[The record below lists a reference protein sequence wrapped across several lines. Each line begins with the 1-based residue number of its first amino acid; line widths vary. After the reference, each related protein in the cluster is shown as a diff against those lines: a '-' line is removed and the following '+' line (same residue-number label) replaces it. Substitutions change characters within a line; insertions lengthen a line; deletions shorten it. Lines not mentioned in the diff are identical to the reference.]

1 MTFLRKPVIIFVALI
16 LCGCGSGTME
26 PIAIEQEELIRISG
40 ALNTSFVTDGT
51 QYECQGKIKTWE
63 IGNTLILSIKAKN
76 NSVSNI
82 EHISLTLYM
91 PLDSEDFPIEGK
103 YYTHELSDNFSGV
116 SYKNQWNKN
125 SFSKYRFETGLARI
139 VIEESDKNHLTGKFS
154 LSANQS
160 YGQRTLNGQVEN
172 IKLTN
177 QGKITVSGK
186 IDVELKI

>member
-1 MTFLRKPVIIFVALI
+1 MNFLRKPVIIFVSLI

-26 PIAIEQEELIRISG
+26 PIAIEPEEMIRISG

-63 IGNTLILSIKAKN
+63 IGNTLILSIRAKN
-76 NSVSNI
+76 NSDSNN
-82 EHISLTLYM
+82 EQISLTLYM
-91 PLDSEDFPIEGK
+91 PLDTEDFPIEGK

-139 VIEESDKNHLTGKFS
+139 IIEQSDNNHLIGKFS
-154 LSANQS
+154 ISANQS
-160 YGQRTLNGQVEN
+160 YGQRMFNGQVEN
-172 IKLTN
+172 IKLAN
-177 QGKITVSGK
+177 NGKITVSGK
-186 IDVELKI
+186 INFILDS